1 MNDWREEY
9 HRKLISGEEAARLI
23 KSGDTISFTL
33 GREASTV
40 GRALADRKK
49 DLQKVKIL
57 VPFPGFDFG
66 WYDSGWEGSFELTI
80 YHPTPVSQKMLDER
94 RCDLEITDILCQSEG
109 TQRESDVVITEVSS
123 PNENGFCSF
132 GASLWNKRQHIK
144 RGKLV
149 IAEVNE
155 NLIWTYGDNYVH
167 VSEIDYFVKHQSR
180 RTDVGKK
187 GSLTGKIG
195 RGDTDYLK
203 KIASHLSTLIDDGS
217 TIQIGVGRTTEPL
230 VGLGLLD
237 HKCDLGY
244 HSETTPPGV
253 IPLVRRGIITGKYKT
268 IHAGKVVVTSIG
280 GASKEDMD
288 WVNGNPLFWLVD
300 VGYLWDIRTISAH
313 DHMLAINNAL
323 SVDLTGQIASE
334 NLGPRM
340 LGGSGGQTAF
350 AIGALLSKGG
360 HSITVL
366 PSTAVNDAVS
376 RIVVVHPAG
385 AAITVPR
392 NCADIIVTEYG
403 IASLRGKSLRRR
415 AEELIEIAHPAFR
428 SELRKEAKKLY
439 WPE

>member
-1 MNDWREEY
+1 LKDWREDY
-9 HRKLISGEEAARLI
+9 HRKLISAEEAARLI
-23 KSGDTISFTL
+23 KSGDSVSFTL
-33 GREASTV
+33 GREAHTV
-40 GRALADRKK
+40 GRAIADRKK
-49 DLQKVKIL
+49 DLQNVKIL
-57 VPFPGFDFG
+57 VPFPGVDFG
-66 WYDSGWEGSFELTI
+66 WYDSGWESAFELTI
-80 YHPTPVSQKMLDER
+80 YHPTPVSQKMLDEK

-123 PNENGFCSF
+123 PNEKGFCSF

-144 RGKLV
+144 KGRLV

-155 NLIWTYGDNYVH
+155 NLIWTYGENYIH
-167 VSEIDYFVKHQSR
+167 VSEIDYFVKHESK

-187 GSLTGKIG
+187 GSLAGK
-195 RGDTDYLK
+195 TSKVHAPYLRQ
-203 KIASHLSTLIDDGS
+203 IAEHLSKLIQDGC

-230 VGLGLLD
+230 VELGIFD
-237 HKCDLGY
+237 HKCDIGY

-253 IPLVRRGIITGKYKT
+253 IPLVRKGIITGKYKT
-268 IHAGKVVVTSIG
+268 INTGKVVVTSIG

-313 DHMLAINNAL
+313 DRMLAINNAL

-334 NLGPRM
+334 NIGGRM
-340 LGGSGGQTAF
+340 FGSSGGQTAF

-360 HSITVL
+360 HSIIVL
-366 PSTAVNDAVS
+366 PSTAVNGSVS
-376 RIVVVHPAG
+376 RIVAALPPG
-385 AAITVPR
+385 TAITVPR

-415 AEELIEIAHPAFR
+415 AEELIEIAHPDFR
-428 SELRKEAKKLY
+428 SELAKEAKKLY
-439 WPE
+439 WP

>member
-23 KSGDTISFTL
+23 KSGDYVSFTL
-33 GREASTV
+33 GREAHV
-40 GRALADRKK
+40 IGRAIAARKE
-49 DLQKVKIL
+49 DLRNVKIL

-66 WYDSGWEGSFELTI
+66 WYDLGDENSFELTI
-80 YHPTPVSQKMLDER
+80 YYPTPISQKMLDEK

-123 PNENGFCSF
+123 PNEKGFCSF

-155 NLIWTYGDNYVH
+155 NLIWTYGDNYIH
-167 VSEIDYFVKHQSR
+167 VSEIDYFVKHEST

-187 GSLTGKIG
+187 GSLAGKTSKG
-195 RGDTDYLK
+195 YASYSK
-203 KIASHLSTLIDDGS
+203 KIAEHLSTLIHDGS

-230 VGLGLLD
+230 VELGLLD
-237 HKCDLGY
+237 NRCDLGY

-253 IPLVRRGIITGKYKT
+253 IPLVRKGIITGKYKT

-300 VGYLWDIRTISAH
+300 VGYLWDIRVISAH
-313 DHMLAINNAL
+313 DNMLAINNAL

-334 NLGPRM
+334 NIGARM
-340 LGGSGGQTAF
+340 FGSSGGQTAF

-366 PSTAVNDAVS
+366 PSTAVNDSVS
-376 RIVVVHPAG
+376 RIVAALPPG
-385 AAITVPR
+385 TAITVPR
-392 NCADIIVTEYG
+392 NCADVIVTEYG

-415 AEELIEIAHPAFR
+415 AEELIEIAHPDFR
-428 SELRKEAKKLY
+428 SELAKEAKKLY
-439 WPE
+439 WP